1 MAILPG
7 VTVDNNRILIIR
19 LIDYNAEKLVF
30 DDALTVFT
38 MIYDTSVIIPE
49 PDQLADGEIVIFDI
63 KGLSAKHLANM
74 SLSSLRCFV
83 KYMLDVHPIRL
94 SQVHVINSHSL
105 LDKILM
111 VLRPFIGSK
120 AFKAIR
126 FHRPDTTTCST
137 LCPESFCLKN
147 SADFSDRLSRQ
158 SNCGLKTLKIT
169 GKYFPHC
176 CSHFL

>member
-63 KGLSAKHLANM
+63 KGLSAKHLAKM

-126 FHRPDTTTCST
+126 FHRPDTTT
-137 LCPESFCLKN
+137 LFDFVPRELLPEELGGLFGSIEPSKQLWIKN
-147 SADFSDRLSRQ
+147 AENHR
-158 SNCGLKTLKIT
+158 
-169 GKYFPHC
+169 
-176 CSHFL
+176 